1 VVLSGWCVLVCV
13 RTRERC
19 QTELGT
25 SGTKDTKQYGFVG
38 SKSMFTTYDSP
49 SNYGDALM
57 HVLTNVYFV
66 SL

>member
-1 VVLSGWCVLVCV
+1 VVLSGWCVLVYV
-13 RTRERC
+13 RTRQIC

-25 SGTKDTKQYGFVG
+25 THMKQYVLVD

-49 SNYGDALM
+49 SNCGDALM
-57 HVLTNVYFV
+57 HVLTYVYFV